1 MTVHWWS
8 THGTEHIG
16 DALTTAA
23 VRSFFL
29 FSPTKKN
36 YETTGVQWC
45 NFYPVVNNLIFFLK
59 YFELCRTIFL
69 SNLVF
74 IGLSGAIANLSLRQ
88 YLAILGYLG
97 LSQAISSSL
106 WQSLITLA
114 YLGLSMAILG
124 YIWLSLAI
132 SGDIRLSLAI
142 SGYLWLSLA
151 ISGYLWLS
159 LVIYIKTKHI
169 GVYRRRRKQFIK
181 T

>member
-1 MTVHWWS
+1 MA
-8 THGTEHIG
+8 IL
-16 DALTTAA
+16 ANI
-23 VRSFFL
+23 
-29 FSPTKKN
+29 FSLQPNKKKLRDVLQ
-36 YETTGVQWC
+36 ERC
-45 NFYPVVNNLIFFLK
+45 NFYQVVNNVNFFLK

-124 YIWLSLAI
+124 YLWLSLAI

-151 ISGYLWLS
+151 ISG
-159 LVIYIKTKHI
+159 
-169 GVYRRRRKQFIK
+169 
-181 T
+181 